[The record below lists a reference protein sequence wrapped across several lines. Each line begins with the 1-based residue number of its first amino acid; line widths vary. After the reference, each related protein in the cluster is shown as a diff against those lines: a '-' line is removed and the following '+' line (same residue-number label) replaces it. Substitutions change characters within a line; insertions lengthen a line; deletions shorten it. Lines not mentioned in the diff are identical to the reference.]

1 MAKKPKSANSFYFN
15 NDTEAMRKA
24 NNALDRRGIPSA
36 KRTKYITEM
45 DIKSLSKKTKPYKKP
60 TGSMDKD
67 LRQFA
72 KPMPRRIGDGSKIP
86 KPAEIPNRMG
96 PDKGKVIKPYKG
108 PRVRNGGPSSTGKK
122 PTPSARKQTK
132 QEALKKD
139 IGPMGSTAEQ
149 RIESQK
155 KMLSD
160 MRQRMMLRKKK
171 GQ

>member
-45 DIKSLSKKTKPYKKP
+45 DIKSLSKKTKPYKNPYKSDRGDMPKPKGPKRPKKP

-72 KPMPRRIGDGSKIP
+72 KPMPKRIGKTMSEKAMIMP
-86 KPAEIPNRMG
+86 K
-96 PDKGKVIKPYKG
+96 
-108 PRVRNGGPSSTGKK
+108 
-122 PTPSARKQTK
+122 RKQTK
-132 QEALKKD
+132 REALRKD
-139 IGPMGSTAEQ
+139 IGPMGSTMEQ

-155 KMLSD
+155 KMLAD
-160 MRQRMMLRKKK
+160 MRKRMMLRKKK

>member
-45 DIKSLSKKTKPYKKP
+45 DIKSLSKKTKPYKNPYKSDRGDMPKPKGPKRPKKP

-72 KPMPRRIGDGSKIP
+72 KPMPKRIGKTMSEKAMIMP
-86 KPAEIPNRMG
+86 KPARRL
-96 PDKGKVIKPYKG
+96 D
-108 PRVRNGGPSSTGKK
+108 TG
-122 PTPSARKQTK
+122 
-132 QEALKKD
+132 
-139 IGPMGSTAEQ
+139 IMGSSEEQ
-149 RIESQK
+149 AKQRKEK
-155 KMLSD
+155 ALLD
-160 MRQRMMLRKKK
+160 MRKRMMLRKKK

>member
-45 DIKSLSKKTKPYKKP
+45 DIKSLSKKT
-60 TGSMDKD
+60 
-67 LRQFA
+67 